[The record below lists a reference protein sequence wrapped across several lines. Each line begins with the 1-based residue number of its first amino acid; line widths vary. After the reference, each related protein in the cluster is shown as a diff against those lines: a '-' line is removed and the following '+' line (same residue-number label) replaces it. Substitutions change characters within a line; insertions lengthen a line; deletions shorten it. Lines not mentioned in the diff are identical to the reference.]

1 MREVERS
8 AGSVEEALEVALAE
22 LGVSEQEAD
31 VEILQEPRGGFLGM
45 GSQPAVVRVRVRGD
59 STDDRAGSGV
69 PSTPVDDDGMGPPQ
83 APGGAAEDGDAGEG
97 PEPDSDSAAE
107 EQAPEMPAD
116 LREMLEDQAD
126 IVADFLEGLF
136 DAMDLRAEVE
146 TGVEQGT
153 MYVDIWATDDDEN
166 VGLLIGRHGQA
177 LDALQEIVRAIVLR
191 RTDERCQVVVDV
203 EDYRK
208 RRKAQLVSRARQT
221 ARRVQKSGRPEEL
234 EPMNAFERKIV
245 HDAVAAIGGVTTGS
259 EGEDPDRRVVIS
271 PG

>member
-1 MREVERS
+1 M
-8 AGSVEEALEVALAE
+8 
-22 LGVSEQEAD
+22 SEQEAE

-45 GSQPAVVRVRVRGD
+45 GSQPAIVRVRVR
-59 STDDRAGSGV
+59 DDAGGGRSRGERA
-69 PSTPVDDDGMGPPQ
+69 PSDDGDE
-83 APGGAAEDGDAGEG
+83 ARTVEGGAEQIRDEVGEPGPGTDGESAEPLEDEDSAEDL
-97 PEPDSDSAAE
+97 PAE
-107 EQAPEMPAD
+107 V
-116 LREMLEDQAD
+116 RELLEDQAD

-208 RRKAQLVSRARQT
+208 RRKAQLASRARDV

-245 HDAVAAIGGVTTGS
+245 HDAVADIGGVSTGS

-271 PG
+271 PA